1 MVSAT
6 KLRTG
11 GAIPFPAYTPPGT
24 IETPTETLLLVWALF
39 PCGNRAQGIEK
50 PYGFFDAK
58 EGILRAP
65 EILTDFRAAH

>member
-1 MVSAT
+1 MPEEKGRAGLCAQRG
-6 KLRTG
+6 LRS
-11 GAIPFPAYTPPGT
+11 IKNP
-24 IETPTETLLLVWALF
+24 LV
-39 PCGNRAQGIEK
+39 QGIEK